1 MRHGRLIAAL
11 FAGTAALA
19 SAPAQAPAQ
28 DPRYVFMGD
37 SLVDN
42 RNSFLFTQRILGPA
56 GTVPQSP
63 PYFRGRFSNGPNWTD
78 RLEPT
83 QLFYADYFL
92 SDPACGSGNP
102 AVAASGACDPALDP
116 GVQPGVSMNFAF
128 GGSRSGTDPLLPG
141 APGLLTV
148 LDDLA
153 GFDATG
159 RVADLEGVHFG
170 VWTGGNDYS
179 NYVAAPG
186 GLSEAQV
193 VDRTLDNIQTGL
205 TRMDGL
211 GADRAL
217 VLNLFDLS
225 RIPTFVNVLGRAGAD
240 QAGRLSRAHNAA
252 LGGRLAQ
259 VRRTTGLD
267 LVLVDVAALY
277 DDIYRVP
284 GRYGFTNLTQG
295 CIDETTLLPT
305 GACAAPSSP
314 DAALYWDGT
323 HPTEAAHA
331 QIHALVAATL
341 QAVDEDGG
349 RLLALPDS
357 GLVQVDG
364 VLLGARAQLD
374 SWRSDTAEAAGP
386 AGAGAGAR
394 NADMGR
400 GRVYVLGAAEAGQR
414 AEDGDFAGYDYR
426 GGGGL
431 VGIGYRPEGLQVPA
445 LIGVHAGAVRLDS
458 DIAGGGSFET
468 TGYGGGLLAGVRL
481 GRASLS
487 AQATALRLNLD
498 GVERDTGFPVYPTAS
513 SETQG
518 WAFGGELEG
527 RLDFDL
533 ELDGEVLWLSPL
545 TRLGL
550 TRAELDGYREQGARF
565 LNLDVEGSSET
576 SLTGAVGLAAHA
588 RPSALGGAMPYG
600 SLTYER
606 VLDGP
611 DRDLRGQLP
620 SGQAI
625 RADGGPGPRDRVR
638 LDAGIRIPLGART
651 TLDTRVAAGL
661 ATDGDQAFVMPMAR
675 FVTVF

>member
-1 MRHGRLIAAL
+1 
-11 FAGTAALA
+11 
-19 SAPAQAPAQ
+19 
-28 DPRYVFMGD
+28 MGD

-341 QAVDEDGG
+341 QAPAWCRSTACSWVPAPSWTPGAATPPRPPG
-349 RLLALPDS
+349 R
-357 GLVQVDG
+357 
-364 VLLGARAQLD
+364 RAPAPGRGTPT
-374 SWRSDTAEAAGP
+374 WAAAG
-386 AGAGAGAR
+386 
-394 NADMGR
+394 
-400 GRVYVLGAAEAGQR
+400 
-414 AEDGDFAGYDYR
+414 
-426 GGGGL
+426 
-431 VGIGYRPEGLQVPA
+431 
-445 LIGVHAGAVRLDS
+445 S
-458 DIAGGGSFET
+458 
-468 TGYGGGLLAGVRL
+468 
-481 GRASLS
+481 
-487 AQATALRLNLD
+487 
-498 GVERDTGFPVYPTAS
+498 
-513 SETQG
+513 
-518 WAFGGELEG
+518 
-527 RLDFDL
+527 
-533 ELDGEVLWLSPL
+533 
-545 TRLGL
+545 
-550 TRAELDGYREQGARF
+550 
-565 LNLDVEGSSET
+565 T
-576 SLTGAVGLAAHA
+576 SWA
-588 RPSALGGAMPYG
+588 RPRPDNAPRTGTSPATTTAAAAAWSASATG
-600 SLTYER
+600 R
-606 VLDGP
+606 
-611 DRDLRGQLP
+611 RGC
-620 SGQAI
+620 
-625 RADGGPGPRDRVR
+625 RCRR
-638 LDAGIRIPLGART
+638 
-651 TLDTRVAAGL
+651 
-661 ATDGDQAFVMPMAR
+661 
-675 FVTVF
+675 